1 MNQPRFALVS
11 GPAERIETLFKPD
24 DGEDALWEKLEGFAR
39 EAYGVT
45 SMMYA
50 FTHSKYTVSRTGI
63 MPSLYLRH
71 NHPPD
76 YLATFTNGLTLDD
89 GVAAGLLLEGQ
100 TPLLWADFPS
110 MDLNPRQRRRLAED
124 QACGMGVG
132 VSFGFRFGANSGVA
146 ALCWASRGADAAAFK
161 AMVHAR
167 RAEMEKLAAAFD
179 ALMRPAMVRSRIHI
193 TPREKDVLSYSAGGM
208 SAKQIAEHLAL
219 SPKTVTN
226 TLERAR
232 HSLGAV
238 STMEAV
244 AKALVYELIG

>member
-1 MNQPRFALVS
+1 MSQPRLALVPGS
-11 GPAERIETLFKPD
+11 AKRIGTLFSPE
-24 DGEDALWEKLEGFAR
+24 DGEDALWQKLEGFAR

-71 NHPPD
+71 SHPAD
-76 YLATFTNGLTLDD
+76 YLATFPNGLTLDD

-100 TPLLWADFPS
+100 TPLLWSDFPS
-110 MDLNPRQRRRLAED
+110 LDLKPRQRRRLAED

-132 VSFGFRFGANSGVA
+132 VSFGFRFGANSGVS
-146 ALCWASRGADAAAFK
+146 ALCWASRHADAAAFK

-167 RAEMEKLAAAFD
+167 RSEMEGLAATFD
-179 ALMRPAMVRSRIHI
+179 GLMRPVMIRNRIHL

-208 SAKQIAEHLAL
+208 SAKQIAEHLGSA
-219 SPKTVTN
+219 P
-226 TLERAR
+226 RP
-232 HSLGAV
+232 
-238 STMEAV
+238 
-244 AKALVYELIG
+244 